1 MPTFME
7 IVRSRR
13 SIRRYLPKPL
23 ERDRVLDCLE
33 AARLAPS
40 ASNVQPWRFIVV
52 DNPEIKDRLAREAFS
67 GIYKASMFAAQA
79 PVIVVVLAQADFVT
93 NQIGRRLQ
101 GTSFH
106 LIDIGIAVEHLILRA
121 EDLGIATCWMGW
133 FDTRKVRKVLAIP
146 RKYKVTALVP
156 MGYAASR
163 PPRESPRKPMAEIA
177 WFNGVG
183 TAAETGEEPGGTAPG
198 S

>member
-7 IVRSRR
+7 IVKSRR
-13 SIRRYLPKPL
+13 SIRRFRPDPL
-23 ERDRVLDCLE
+23 EREKVLECLE

-40 ASNVQPWRFIVV
+40 ASNVQPWRFVVV
-52 DNPEIKDRLAREAFS
+52 DRPDLKDRLAREAFS
-67 GIYKASMFAAQA
+67 GVYKVSMFAAQA
-79 PVIVVVLAQADFVT
+79 PVIVVVLARPDFVT

-101 GTSFH
+101 GTSFY
-106 LIDIGIAVEHLILRA
+106 LVDLGIAVEHLILRA
-121 EDLGIATCWMGW
+121 EELGISTCWMGW

-163 PPRESPRKPMAEIA
+163 PPRESPRKAMAEIA
-177 WFNGVG
+177 WFNGVE
-183 TAAETGEEPGGTAPG
+183 TSAEAGDGAGATAPG